1 MENAL
6 TISSNN
12 LPSIVSENTLSS
24 YIEKVKSYPILSEEE
39 EYMLAK
45 RLKEHGDID
54 AAHKLVTSHL
64 RLALKVAFSYKYYG
78 LPISDLISEA
88 NIGLMHAVKKFNPD
102 NGNRLSTYALW
113 WIKAAINDFVIKSWS
128 LVKIGTVATQ
138 KKLFYNLNRI
148 KARLGILD
156 DKEMSDDIIND
167 ISEELNVSKDEIV
180 SMNGRLGGDSS
191 LNEFVSDDYENEKI
205 DFLSDD
211 APNQEER
218 LGNTQ
223 EHNYKISIMKQAI
236 SQMNDREQYIIA
248 NRHLR
253 SDPLTLEVIGE
264 HFGISRERV
273 RQIESRAMEKLTER
287 VKEMIGDKQAA

>member
-1 MENAL
+1 
-6 TISSNN
+6 
-12 LPSIVSENTLSS
+12 
-24 YIEKVKSYPILSEEE
+24 
-39 EYMLAK
+39 
-45 RLKEHGDID
+45 
-54 AAHKLVTSHL
+54 
-64 RLALKVAFSYKYYG
+64 
-78 LPISDLISEA
+78 
-88 NIGLMHAVKKFNPD
+88 LMHAVKKFNPD